1 MLLWLLWILCG
12 KRMLDKLST
21 LHAWHEFSLV
31 VTCCVMM
38 CDANQCHEPCC
49 AKQALLFI
57 HVSQDCAMLP
67 LMTHASHAKVET
79 PRVEN
84 RKRVYQ
90 VHVFFWITIHLW
102 CLVLVCPRTCLL
114 SPFPRFSQSM
124 HQSMHQCLFQDSKHP
139 ACSPEPDLASLI
151 LRLWRFCQSKF
162 LLFIVRPSPVCDVWE
177 HMRTIMEKTWM
188 NQLSSLTMSMVRF
201 ECRTWPMSCLVI
213 WL

>member
-1 MLLWLLWILCG
+1 MHDMNFPLLW
-12 KRMLDKLST
+12 
-21 LHAWHEFSLV
+21 HV
-31 VTCCVMM
+31 VSWCVMPINVM
-38 CDANQCHEPCC
+38 NHVVPSKPCC
-49 AKQALLFI
+49 SFMSAKIVQCCHSWLMHLMPRLRH
-57 HVSQDCAMLP
+57 HVWKI
-67 LMTHASHAKVET
+67 AKGFT
-79 PRVEN
+79 RCMF
-84 RKRVYQ
+84 
-90 VHVFFWITIHLW
+90 FFWIIIYLW